1 VRSGGKNADGGA
13 ILALKKPHPGVSLGG
28 DGKKEFHVCI
38 IGKKLRRFSRKK
50 RFFWYPKRSVMYQ
63 PFGGA

>member
-1 VRSGGKNADGGA
+1 MHMAEPFWQKNRIREFHLGGWEE
-13 ILALKKPHPGVSLGG
+13 GVSCAY
-28 DGKKEFHVCI
+28 HW
-38 IGKKLRRFSRKK
+38 KKLGRFERKK